1 MKTIAIILAS
11 GVGARLG
18 LNIPKQFYEIR
29 GKSVLE
35 HSIIAFHSNTK
46 IDEIIIVSH
55 PDYISN
61 VEEIVSQGN
70 YDKVTKI
77 ITGGKTRQESS
88 SNGVNSILDDDAKVL
103 IHDSV
108 RPFVSKRI
116 IDDCINALNNYN
128 AVNVAIETA
137 DTIIE
142 IDEDNCIK
150 SIPQRK
156 SLRRVQTP
164 QGFNLQ
170 IIKKAHELASIDK
183 NLSFTDDCG
192 LVQEFKL
199 AKVKVIEGEET
210 NIKITYPSD
219 IKLAENIIDVCDKI

>member
-1 MKTIAIILAS
+1 MLQAELTLTE
-11 GVGARLG
+11 GV
-18 LNIPKQFYEIR
+18 
-29 GKSVLE
+29 
-35 HSIIAFHSNTK
+35 H
-46 IDEIIIVSH
+46 
-55 PDYISN
+55 
-61 VEEIVSQGN
+61 
-70 YDKVTKI
+70 
-77 ITGGKTRQESS
+77 
-88 SNGVNSILDDDAKVL
+88 
-103 IHDSV
+103 
-108 RPFVSKRI
+108 
-116 IDDCINALNNYN
+116 
-128 AVNVAIETA
+128 
-137 DTIIE
+137 
-142 IDEDNCIK
+142 DNCIK